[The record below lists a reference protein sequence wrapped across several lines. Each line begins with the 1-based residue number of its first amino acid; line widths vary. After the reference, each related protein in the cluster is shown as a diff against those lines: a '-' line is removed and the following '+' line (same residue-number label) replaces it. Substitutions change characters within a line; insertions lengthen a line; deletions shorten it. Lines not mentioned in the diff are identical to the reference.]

1 MKIEL
6 RHLRAVVAV
15 ADHRHFSEAARALHI
30 SQPNLSRLIRHIE
43 SELDSRL
50 FDRHTRGVALTPF
63 GRDFARHASS
73 VLDLHASGMT
83 DLNDLIEMRRGHV
96 TVAALPSIS
105 TALLAGALRVF
116 RSGHPAIDIS
126 IRDDVAASIVGLVRE
141 ARADF
146 GIGLATGDMNGLD
159 AIPLTIDTL
168 MLVCRRDHPLAAKSR
183 VCWKDLAQEAVIA
196 FAAGSSVRPL
206 MERAFMENGMTLR
219 PAIEA
224 SHLSSAE
231 GLALQGLGVSV
242 IPSTRALV
250 ISEPELAVKTL
261 NTPVVTRDLVLIQRA
276 GRTLSPAA
284 QVLKEEVIRQA
295 RTQAGATAGQ
305 PG

>member
-1 MKIEL
+1 MNIEL

-15 ADHRHFSEAARALHI
+15 AEHMHFSEAARALHT

-43 SELDSRL
+43 SELDARL

-63 GRDFARHASS
+63 GRDFLRHASS
-73 VLDLHASGMT
+73 VLDLHVSGMT
-83 DLNDLIEMRRGHV
+83 DLSDLIEMRRGHV

-105 TALLAGALRVF
+105 TALLADALRVF
-116 RSGHPAIDIS
+116 RSHQPAIDIS

-146 GIGLATGDMNGLD
+146 GIGLATGDMTDLQ
-159 AIPLTIDTL
+159 AIPLALDTL
-168 MLVCRRDHPLAAKSR
+168 MLVCRCDHPLAAR
-183 VCWKDLAQEAVIA
+183 GEVYWKDLSREAVIA

-206 MERAFMENGMTLR
+206 MERAFAENGMTLR

-224 SHLSSAE
+224 AHLSSAE
-231 GLALQGLGVSV
+231 GLALKGLGVSV

-250 ISEPELAVKTL
+250 ISEPELVVKPL
-261 NTPVVTRDLVLIQRA
+261 LEPLVSRELVLIQRA

-284 QVLKEEVIRQA
+284 QVLKEELMELAQKHPDAVAAQSA
-295 RTQAGATAGQ
+295 
-305 PG
+305 